1 MWDEIG
7 VLTTAQTHAYSIIR
21 PSFVQRTATTPFLK
35 TCGES
40 TSSAPWDWPRGIK
53 MSSFSRGG
61 FSCAQEAPEV
71 ANFLKAAQLEP
82 DREKRIEINNQL
94 AEWMYHWAF
103 APGVLAVPRVVT
115 VNPKS
120 IQSWD
125 MPRAF
130 QSSYRAPENIVP
142 AR

>member
-1 MWDEIG
+1 M
-7 VLTTAQTHAYSIIR
+7 VSVARRKLLR
-21 PSFVQRTATTPFLK
+21 
-35 TCGES
+35 
-40 TSSAPWDWPRGIK
+40 
-53 MSSFSRGG
+53 SRD
-61 FSCAQEAPEV
+61 
-71 ANFLKAAQLEP
+71 FLKAAQLEP

-94 AEWMYHWAF
+94 AEWMHHWAF

-115 VNPKS
+115 INPKS